1 MSRDDQGMKKGL
13 TNYGDAEFSLFLRK
27 AFIKGMGYSDDALN
41 RPIVGIADTSSGYNA
56 CHANVPDLI
65 EAVKRGVMLA
75 GALPVPFPTISIHES
90 FAHPTSMFL
99 RNLMSMDTEELL
111 RAQPMDAAVLI
122 GGCDKTVPAQLMGA
136 ASADIPSVQLVT
148 GPMLTGSHRGE
159 RVGACT
165 DCRRFWAR
173 YRAEEIDDQEIAEVN
188 SSLVPGAGT
197 CGVMGTAST
206 MALVVEALG
215 MMVPGGATAPA
226 VSADRRR
233 IAEDSGRI
241 AAGLAGSALRPS
253 SIMTPAA
260 FRNAL
265 TVLHAIGGSTNAV
278 VHLAA
283 MAGRLGIPFDLG
295 EFDKIGRD
303 VPVLVDLKPSG
314 SNYMTD
320 LHDAGGLAPILRELG
335 DLIDLDCMT
344 ITGRTLGE
352 ELGAAPDA
360 WTQKIVARR
369 AEPLYPQG
377 GMAVLRGNLAPDGAI
392 IKQSA
397 ATPDL
402 LRHKGRAVVFR
413 SLGDLAQRID
423 DPDLD
428 VTADDVIVLQNAG
441 PKGAPGMPEAG
452 YIPIPRK
459 LARQGVKDMVRIS
472 DARMSGTASGTI
484 VLHVAPE
491 SAVGGPL
498 ALVEDGDEIE
508 LDVENRSLTLNV
520 PEDVLTQR
528 RETFTS
534 PALPSARRGYKALF
548 LERVLQADRGCD
560 FDFLVEPAKDDET

>member
-1 MSRDDQGMKKGL
+1 MKKGL

>member
-1 MSRDDQGMKKGL
+1 
-13 TNYGDAEFSLFLRK
+13 
-27 AFIKGMGYSDDALN
+27 
-41 RPIVGIADTSSGYNA
+41 
-56 CHANVPDLI
+56 
-65 EAVKRGVMLA
+65 
-75 GALPVPFPTISIHES
+75 
-90 FAHPTSMFL
+90 
-99 RNLMSMDTEELL
+99 
-111 RAQPMDAAVLI
+111 
-122 GGCDKTVPAQLMGA
+122 
-136 ASADIPSVQLVT
+136 
-148 GPMLTGSHRGE
+148 
-159 RVGACT
+159 
-165 DCRRFWAR
+165 
-173 YRAEEIDDQEIAEVN
+173 
-188 SSLVPGAGT
+188 
-197 CGVMGTAST
+197 
-206 MALVVEALG
+206 
-215 MMVPGGATAPA
+215 
-226 VSADRRR
+226 
-233 IAEDSGRI
+233 
-241 AAGLAGSALRPS
+241 
-253 SIMTPAA
+253 
-260 FRNAL
+260 
-265 TVLHAIGGSTNAV
+265 
-278 VHLAA
+278 
-283 MAGRLGIPFDLG
+283 
-295 EFDKIGRD
+295 
-303 VPVLVDLKPSG
+303 
-314 SNYMTD
+314 
-320 LHDAGGLAPILRELG
+320 LRELG

-413 SLGDLAQRID
+413 SLEDLAKRID